1 MGPENLDENL
11 ISNWKTTMQFVVVI
25 NLGIIVIFI
34 INFLD
39 LIYCLRYYSFVLFK
53 YLKYLIR
60 YVIAI
65 NLL

>member
-25 NLGIIVIFI
+25 NPGIIVIFI

-53 YLKYLIR
+53 YLEYLIR
-60 YVIAI
+60 YIIAV